1 MPNKNENGKYKI
13 NMSCVII
20 SIQYTRHMGN
30 SETRQISFEGVQEF
44 IQSYYSLSAT
54 TILIN
59 TFSLNEQNCIIQ
71 HTTLPNKE
79 EEIINN
85 LLENK
90 STISKIII
98 YGKNCRDN
106 SVSKKIE
113 QFKSLGILGRVKVEI
128 YTAGLFEWL
137 LLQEIYETELFP
149 TAGGDSSQMIDLL
162 KYK

>member
-1 MPNKNENGKYKI
+1 
-13 NMSCVII
+13 
-20 SIQYTRHMGN
+20 
-30 SETRQISFEGVQEF
+30 
-44 IQSYYSLSAT
+44 
-54 TILIN
+54 
-59 TFSLNEQNCIIQ
+59 
-71 HTTLPNKE
+71 
-79 EEIINN
+79 